1 MPQEYDLAISDFLS
15 YISSE
20 KGLASNTIEA
30 YGRDISLFTFFLVSF
45 DITSLKKVSPGS
57 LISFLSGL
65 KDKQYASSSISRT
78 LIALKVFFRFLKKEG
93 WIDADPSQHIDTP
106 KIWQLIPEV
115 MSASE
120 VDQLLQAPDTQTYVG
135 ARDLAALQVM
145 YASGLRVSELCS
157 LNLFDINE
165 ESVRVKGKGGKERVI
180 PIAKVA
186 IGAVDHYLGKFRQ
199 QVEAEEEAA
208 LFLTGS
214 GKRID
219 RVLIWNRIKNYAKK
233 AQIQKNISPHT
244 LRHSFATHLL
254 ENGADLRI
262 IQEMLGH
269 ASIATTDRYT
279 HISQKHLHEAFQAF
293 HPRP

>member
-30 YGRDISLFTFFLVSF
+30 YGRDISLFASFLVSI
-45 DITSLKKVSPGS
+45 DITSLKKVSSAS
-57 LISFLSGL
+57 LISFLSDL
-65 KDKQYASSSISRT
+65 KDKQYASSSISRM

-120 VDQLLQAPDTQTYVG
+120 VDQLLQAPDRDTYVG
-135 ARDLAALQVM
+135 ARDFAALKVM

-165 ESVRVKGKGGKERVI
+165 ESVRVKGKGGKERII

-186 IGAVDHYLGKFRQ
+186 IGAVDQYLGKFRQ
-199 QVEAEEEAA
+199 QVEKQEEPA

-219 RVLIWNRIKNYAKK
+219 RILIWNRIKYYAKK